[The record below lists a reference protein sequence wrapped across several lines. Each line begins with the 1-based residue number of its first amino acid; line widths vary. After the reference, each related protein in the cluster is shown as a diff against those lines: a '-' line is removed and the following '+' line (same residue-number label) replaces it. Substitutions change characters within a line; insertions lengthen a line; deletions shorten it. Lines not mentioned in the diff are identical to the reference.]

1 MQQILLVGLSHK
13 SAPLEVRESVSFRSS
28 QILEALPVLR
38 DELQE
43 AVILSTC
50 NRSEIYT
57 VTDSAGDD
65 IARIHEFIADYHDLP
80 ADSISPHLYSRAGA
94 DAVQH
99 LFSVSSGLDSLIVG
113 ESQILGQVRGALSAA
128 TEAKAANVASVRL
141 FHAALRVGRRV
152 RQETNIGRN
161 PLSISYA
168 GVRLAQRVLGDL
180 SDKRALLIG
189 AGEAGSLVARALR
202 TVGIGDLM
210 IANRTESKAA
220 ELAGYLSS
228 RAVSFENLEEALQ
241 STDIV
246 IAATDSP
253 SYIITGA
260 MAEAIRRTP
269 NEAPLFAFDLAIPRD
284 IDPEVSDEYGVRLFN
299 IDDLSAIAEENMAQ
313 RRRSATDAELIID
326 DEVAK
331 FMKWWDS
338 LDVLPT
344 VKAIR
349 QSAEDIRRRELARA
363 FDMLEDLSAENR
375 QVVETLT
382 RSIVNKILHDPT
394 TSLKNGAT
402 KSQIRAAREMFSISE
417 DDK

>member
-38 DELQE
+38 EELGE

-57 VTDSAGDD
+57 VTDNPAQAAEG
-65 IARIHEFIADYHDLP
+65 IQRFVAEYHDLSS
-80 ADSISPHLYSRAGA
+80 DSIAPHLYIRTGQ
-94 DAVQH
+94 DAVKH
-99 LFSVSSGLDSLIVG
+99 LFRVSSGLDSLIVG
-113 ESQILGQVRGALSAA
+113 ESQILGQVRDALSASNKVKAVNSA
-128 TEAKAANVASVRL
+128 TVRL
-141 FHAALRVGRRV
+141 FHAALRVGRRA

-210 IANRTESKAA
+210 IANRTESKAR
-220 ELAGYLSS
+220 ELAVYLSS
-228 RAVSFENLEEALQ
+228 RVVPFESLDDALQ

-253 SYIITGA
+253 GYVVTTSMGNSLHR
-260 MAEAIRRTP
+260 MP
-269 NEAPLFAFDLAIPRD
+269 DDAPLFAFDLAIPRD
-284 IDPEVSDEYGVRLFN
+284 IDPQVATEFGVRLFN
-299 IDDLSAIAEENMAQ
+299 IEDLSAIAEENLAE
-313 RRRSATDAELIID
+313 RRRSADDAEVIID

-344 VKAIR
+344 IKAIR
-349 QSAEDIRRRELARA
+349 RNAEDIRERELAKA
-363 FDMLEDLSAENR
+363 LGMLDDLTPESQR
-375 QVVETLT
+375 VVETLT

-394 TSLKNGAT
+394 DSLKNGAT
-402 KSQIRAAREMFSISE
+402 KSQLRAAKDLFRL
-417 DDK
+417 

>member
-13 SAPLEVRESVSFRSS
+13 TAPLEVRESVSFRSS

-38 DELQE
+38 DELGE

-57 VTDSAGDD
+57 VTDSPAQAAQS
-65 IARIHEFIADYHDLP
+65 IQRFIAQYHDLP
-80 ADSISPHLYSRAGA
+80 SDSIAPHLYTRTAE
-94 DAVQH
+94 DAVKH
-99 LFSVSSGLDSLIVG
+99 LFSVSGGLDSLIVG
-113 ESQILGQVRGALSAA
+113 ESQILGQVRDALSASNEVKAVNSA
-128 TEAKAANVASVRL
+128 TVRL

-168 GVRLAQRVLGDL
+168 GVRLAQHVLGDL

-210 IANRTESKAA
+210 IANRTESKAS
-220 ELAGYLSS
+220 ELAAYLSS
-228 RAVSFENLEEALQ
+228 RVVPFENLEDALQ

-253 SYIITGA
+253 GFVVKTSMGSSLHR
-260 MAEAIRRTP
+260 MP
-269 NEAPLFAFDLAIPRD
+269 GDPPLFAFDLAIPRD
-284 IDPEVSDEYGVRLFN
+284 IDPRIATENDVRLFN
-299 IDDLSAIAEENMAQ
+299 IEDLSAIAEENLAE
-313 RRRSATDAELIID
+313 RRRSAEDAEVIID
-326 DEVAK
+326 EEVVR

-344 VKAIR
+344 IRAIR
-349 QSAEDIRRRELARA
+349 RNAENIRERELAKA
-363 FDMLEDLSAENR
+363 LGMLEDMTLEDR

-394 TSLKNGAT
+394 DSLKSGAN
-402 KSQIRAAREMFSISE
+402 KSQLRAAKDLFRL
-417 DDK
+417 

>member
-38 DELQE
+38 EELGE

-57 VTDSAGDD
+57 VTDNPAQAAEG
-65 IARIHEFIADYHDLP
+65 IQRFVAEYHDLSP
-80 ADSISPHLYSRAGA
+80 DSIAPHLYIRTGQ
-94 DAVQH
+94 DAVKH
-99 LFSVSSGLDSLIVG
+99 LFRVSSGLDSLIVG
-113 ESQILGQVRGALSAA
+113 ESQILGQVRDALSASNKVKAVNSA
-128 TEAKAANVASVRL
+128 TVRL
-141 FHAALRVGRRV
+141 FHAALRVGRRA

-210 IANRTESKAA
+210 IANRTESKAR
-220 ELAGYLSS
+220 ELAVYLSS
-228 RAVSFENLEEALQ
+228 RVVPFESLDDALQ

-253 SYIITGA
+253 GYVVTTSMGNSLHR
-260 MAEAIRRTP
+260 MP
-269 NEAPLFAFDLAIPRD
+269 DDAPVFAFDLAIPRD
-284 IDPEVSDEYGVRLFN
+284 IDPQVATEFGVRLFN
-299 IDDLSAIAEENMAQ
+299 IEDLSAIAEENLAE
-313 RRRSATDAELIID
+313 RRRSADDAEVIID

-344 VKAIR
+344 IKAIR
-349 QSAEDIRRRELARA
+349 RNAEDIRERELAKA
-363 FDMLEDLSAENR
+363 LGMLDDLTPESQR
-375 QVVETLT
+375 VVETLT

-394 TSLKNGAT
+394 DSLKNGAT
-402 KSQIRAAREMFSISE
+402 KSQLRAAKDLFRL
-417 DDK
+417 

>member
-28 QILEALPVLR
+28 QILESLPALR
-38 DELQE
+38 DELGE

-57 VTDSAGDD
+57 VTDEPDAD
-65 IARIHEFIADYHDLP
+65 IARIHQFVADYHELP
-80 ADSISPHLYSRAGA
+80 AGSVSPHMYSRIGA

-99 LFSVSSGLDSLIVG
+99 LFSVSGGLDSLIVG
-113 ESQILGQVRGALSAA
+113 ESEILGQVRGALSAA
-128 TEAKAANVASVRL
+128 TAVKATNTANTACGRL

-168 GVRLAQRVLGDL
+168 GVRLAQRMLGDL
-180 SDKRALLIG
+180 SDKRALLVG

-202 TVGIGDLM
+202 TVGVGDLM
-210 IANRTESKAA
+210 IANRTESKAE
-220 ELAGYLSS
+220 ELANYLSS
-228 RAVSFENLEEALQ
+228 RVVPFESLRESLEVA
-241 STDIV
+241 DIV

-253 SYIITGA
+253 AYIITPD
-260 MAEAIRRTP
+260 MAESLYRAP
-269 NEAPLFAFDLAIPRD
+269 SDAPLFAFDLAIPRD
-284 IDPEVSDEYGVRLFN
+284 IDPEVATEYGVRLFN
-299 IDDLSAIAEENMAQ
+299 IDDLSAIAEENLAE
-313 RRRSATDAELIID
+313 RRRSIADAEIIID

-344 VKAIR
+344 IKAIR
-349 QSAEDIRRRELARA
+349 RNAEDIRQRELARA
-363 FDMLEDLSAENR
+363 MGMLDDIGDENR

-394 TSLKNGAT
+394 DSLRNGAT
-402 KSQIRAAREMFSISE
+402 NSQIRAAKDLFRLH
-417 DDK
+417 

>member
-13 SAPLEVRESVSFRSS
+13 TAPLEVRESVSFRSS

-38 DELQE
+38 DELGE

-57 VTDSAGDD
+57 VTDSPAQT
-65 IARIHEFIADYHDLP
+65 ARSIRRFIAQYHDLP
-80 ADSISPHLYSRAGA
+80 SDSIAPHLYTRTAQ
-94 DAVQH
+94 DAVKH
-99 LFSVSSGLDSLIVG
+99 LFSVSGGLDSLIVG
-113 ESQILGQVRGALSAA
+113 ESQILGQVRDALSASNEVKAVNSA
-128 TEAKAANVASVRL
+128 TVRL

-189 AGEAGSLVARALR
+189 AGEAGSLVASALR

-210 IANRTESKAA
+210 IANRTQSKAA
-220 ELAGYLSS
+220 ELAAYLSS
-228 RAVSFENLEEALQ
+228 RVVPFENLEDALQ

-253 SYIITGA
+253 GFVVNTSMGSSLHR
-260 MAEAIRRTP
+260 MP
-269 NEAPLFAFDLAIPRD
+269 GVPPLFAFDLAIPRD
-284 IDPEVSDEYGVRLFN
+284 IDPRIATEYDVRLFN
-299 IDDLSAIAEENMAQ
+299 IEDLSAIAEENLAQ
-313 RRRSATDAELIID
+313 RRRSAEDAEVIID
-326 DEVAK
+326 EEVIR

-344 VKAIR
+344 IRAIR
-349 QSAEDIRRRELARA
+349 RNAENIRERELAKA
-363 FDMLEDLSAENR
+363 LGMLDDMTLEDR

-394 TSLKNGAT
+394 DSLKSGAT
-402 KSQIRAAREMFSISE
+402 KSHLRAAKDLFRL
-417 DDK
+417 

>member
-13 SAPLEVRESVSFRSS
+13 SAPLEVRESVSFRST

-50 NRSEIYT
+50 NRSEIYA
-57 VTDSAGDD
+57 VTARAGDD
-65 IARIHEFIADYHDLP
+65 TRRIQEFIADYHDLP
-80 ADSISPHLYSRAGA
+80 SASIAPHLYSKTGA

-99 LFSVSSGLDSLIVG
+99 LFSVSGGLDSLIVG

-128 TEAKAANVASVRL
+128 TEAKAANAASVRL

-168 GVRLAQRVLGDL
+168 GVRMAQRVLGSL

-210 IANRTESKAA
+210 ITNRTESKAA
-220 ELAGYLSS
+220 ELAAYLAS
-228 RAVSFENLEEALQ
+228 RVTPFENLEEALQ

-253 SYIITGA
+253 GYIITYA
-260 MAEAIRRTP
+260 MADAIRRTP
-269 NEAPLFAFDLAIPRD
+269 YEAPLFAFDLAVPRD
-284 IDPEVSDEYGVRLFN
+284 IDPEVADEYGVRLFN
-299 IDDLSAIAEENMAQ
+299 IDDLSAIAEENLAE
-313 RRRSATDAELIID
+313 RRRSMTDAEQIID

-338 LDVLPT
+338 LDVMPM
-344 VKAIR
+344 VKALR
-349 QSAEDIRRRELARA
+349 KNAEDIRQRELAKA
-363 FDMLEDLSAENR
+363 FDMLEDIGPEKR

-394 TSLKNGAT
+394 DSLKNGAT
-402 KSQIRAAREMFSISE
+402 KSQIRAAKDLFRL
-417 DDK
+417 

>member
-1 MQQILLVGLSHK
+1 MQEILLVGLSHK

-38 DELQE
+38 NKLGE

-50 NRSEIYT
+50 NRSEIYA
-57 VTDSAGDD
+57 VTDNPVQTAEG
-65 IARIHEFIADYHDLP
+65 IREFVAQYHGLTS
-80 ADSISPHLYSRAGA
+80 DSIAPHLYSRTGQ
-94 DAVQH
+94 DAVKH

-113 ESQILGQVRGALSAA
+113 ESQILGQVRDALSASN
-128 TEAKAANVASVRL
+128 EAKAVNSAGVKL

-161 PLSISYA
+161 PLSVSYA
-168 GVRLAQRVLGDL
+168 GVRLAQQVLGDL

-210 IANRTESKAA
+210 IANRTESKAG
-220 ELAGYLSS
+220 ELAGYLSGQ
-228 RAVSFENLEEALQ
+228 VVPFENLDDALQ

-253 SYIITGA
+253 GYIVATSMGSSLHR
-260 MAEAIRRTP
+260 MP
-269 NEAPLFAFDLAIPRD
+269 GDAPLFAFDLAVPRD
-284 IDPEVSDEYGVRLFN
+284 IDPRVAAEYGVRLFN
-299 IDDLSAIAEENMAQ
+299 IEDLSAIAEENLAE
-313 RRRSATDAELIID
+313 RRRSAHDAEVIID
-326 DEVAK
+326 EEVAK
-331 FMKWWDS
+331 FMLWWDS
-338 LDVLPT
+338 LDALPT

-349 QSAEDIRRRELARA
+349 RNAEDIRARELSKALG
-363 FDMLEDLSAENR
+363 MLADLTPESQ

-394 TSLKNGAT
+394 NSLKSGAT
-402 KSQIRAAREMFSISE
+402 KSQLRAAKDLFRL
-417 DDK
+417 

>member
-38 DELQE
+38 NELGE

-57 VTDSAGDD
+57 VTDNPVQAADC
-65 IARIHEFIADYHDLP
+65 IQQFVAQYHELP
-80 ADSISPHLYSRAGA
+80 ADSIAPHLYSRTGQ
-94 DAVQH
+94 DAVKH

-113 ESQILGQVRGALSAA
+113 ESQILGQVRDALSASN
-128 TEAKAANVASVRL
+128 EAKAVNSATVRL

-152 RQETNIGRN
+152 RQETNISRN

-168 GVRLAQRVLGDL
+168 GVRLARRVLGDL

-210 IANRTESKAA
+210 IANRTESKAR
-220 ELAGYLSS
+220 ELAAYLSS
-228 RAVSFENLEEALQ
+228 RVVPFENLDDALQ

-253 SYIITGA
+253 GYIVTTSMGSSLHR
-260 MAEAIRRTP
+260 MP
-269 NEAPLFAFDLAIPRD
+269 GDPPLFAFDLAIPRD
-284 IDPEVSDEYGVRLFN
+284 IDPQIAAEFGVRLFN
-299 IDDLSAIAEENMAQ
+299 IEDLSAIAEENLAQ
-313 RRRSATDAELIID
+313 RRRSADDAEVIID
-326 DEVAK
+326 EEVTR

-344 VKAIR
+344 IKAIR
-349 QSAEDIRRRELARA
+349 RNAEDIRERELAKA
-363 FDMLEDLSAENR
+363 LGMLDELTPESR

-394 TSLKNGAT
+394 DSLKNGAT
-402 KSQIRAAREMFSISE
+402 KSQLRAAKDLFRL
-417 DDK
+417 

>member
-1 MQQILLVGLSHK
+1 MQQILLAGLSHK
-13 SAPLEVRESVSFRSS
+13 TAPLEVRESVSFKSS
-28 QILEALPVLR
+28 QILESLPALR
-38 DELQE
+38 DELGE

-57 VTDSAGDD
+57 VTDDAAVD
-65 IARIHEFIADYHDLP
+65 IARIHKFVAEYHDLP
-80 ADSISPHLYSRAGA
+80 ADGISPHIYSRTGA
-94 DAVQH
+94 DAVRH
-99 LFSVSSGLDSLIVG
+99 LFRVSSGLDSLIVG
-113 ESQILGQVRGALSAA
+113 ESEILGQVRGALSAA
-128 TEAKAANVASVRL
+128 TAAKATNTDNTACGRL

-168 GVRLAQRVLGDL
+168 GVRLAQRVLGSL

-202 TVGIGDLM
+202 TVGVGDLM
-210 IANRTESKAA
+210 IANRTSSKAE
-220 ELAGYLSS
+220 ELANYLSS
-228 RAVSFENLEEALQ
+228 RVVPFERLDESLKVA
-241 STDIV
+241 DIV

-253 SYIITGA
+253 TYIITPA
-260 MAEAIRRTP
+260 MRESLHRAP
-269 NEAPLFAFDLAIPRD
+269 YEAPLFAFDLAVPRD
-284 IDPEVSDEYGVRLFN
+284 IDPEVATEFGVELFN
-299 IDDLSAIAEENMAQ
+299 IDDLSAIAEENMSE
-313 RRRSATDAELIID
+313 RRRASADAELIVD

-344 VKAIR
+344 IKAIR
-349 QSAEDIRRRELARA
+349 RSAENIRQRELAKA
-363 FDMLEDLSAENR
+363 FGLLEDLTPEDR

-394 TSLKNGAT
+394 DSLKNQAT
-402 KSQIRAAREMFSISE
+402 KSQIRAAKELFRL
-417 DDK
+417 

>member
-28 QILEALPVLR
+28 QILDALPVLR
-38 DELQE
+38 NELGE

-57 VTDSAGDD
+57 VTDDPAHAAD
-65 IARIHEFIADYHDLP
+65 RIQRFVAEYHDLP
-80 ADSISPHLYSRAGA
+80 SDSIAPHLYIREGQQ
-94 DAVQH
+94 AVKH
-99 LFSVSSGLDSLIVG
+99 LFSVSGGLDSLIVG
-113 ESQILGQVRGALSAA
+113 ESQILGQVREALSASNEVKAVNSA
-128 TEAKAANVASVRL
+128 TVKL

-220 ELAGYLSS
+220 ELAAYLSS
-228 RAVSFENLEEALQ
+228 RVVPFDSLEDALQ

-253 SYIITGA
+253 GYIVTTE
-260 MAEAIRRTP
+260 MADSLHRMP
-269 NEAPLFAFDLAIPRD
+269 GDAPLFAFDLAIPRD
-284 IDPEVSDEYGVRLFN
+284 IDPRIADEFGVRLFN
-299 IDDLSAIAEENMAQ
+299 IEDLSAIAEENLAE
-313 RRRSATDAELIID
+313 RRRAADDAEVIID
-326 DEVAK
+326 EEVAR

-344 VKAIR
+344 IKAIR
-349 QSAEDIRRRELARA
+349 RNAEDIRERELAKA
-363 FDMLEDLSAENR
+363 LGMLDDLNPESR

-394 TSLKNGAT
+394 DSLKNGAT
-402 KSQIRAAREMFSISE
+402 KSQLRAAKDLFRL
-417 DDK
+417 

>member
-13 SAPLEVRESVSFRSS
+13 TAPLEVRESISFMSS
-28 QILEALPVLR
+28 QILEALPVLGN
-38 DELQE
+38 ELGE

-57 VTDSAGDD
+57 VTDDASAD
-65 IARIHEFIADYHDLP
+65 IARIHKFVADYHSLP
-80 ADSISPHLYSRAGA
+80 ADRISPHLYSLSGA
-94 DAVQH
+94 DAVRH
-99 LFSVSSGLDSLIVG
+99 LFSVSSGLDSMIVG

-128 TEAKAANVASVRL
+128 TESKATKMASVRL

-168 GVRLAQRVLGDL
+168 GVRLAQRVLGNL

-202 TVGIGDLM
+202 TVGVGDLM
-210 IANRTESKAA
+210 IANRTESKAK
-220 ELAGYLSS
+220 ELAAYLGS
-228 RAVSFENLEEALQ
+228 RVVPFHNLHDALQ
-241 STDIV
+241 DADIV

-253 SYIITGA
+253 SYIITPDMKNA
-260 MAEAIRRTP
+260 LRR
-269 NEAPLFAFDLAIPRD
+269 NAFGAPLFAFDLAIPRD
-284 IDPEVSDEYGVRLFN
+284 IDPEVATEHDVRLFN
-299 IDDLSAIAEENMAQ
+299 IDDLSAIAEENMVE
-313 RRRSATDAELIID
+313 RRRSAGDADIIIHE
-326 DEVAK
+326 EVAK
-331 FMKWWDS
+331 FMKWWES

-349 QSAEDIRRRELARA
+349 QNAEDIRRRELAKA
-363 FDMLEDLSAENR
+363 FGMLDDLSEEN
-375 QVVETLT
+375 QQIVDTLT

-394 TSLKNGAT
+394 DSLKNGAT
-402 KSQIRAAREMFSISE
+402 KAQIRAAKNLFRL
-417 DDK
+417 

>member
-38 DELQE
+38 NELGE

-57 VTDSAGDD
+57 ATDDTAQAAEH
-65 IARIHEFIADYHDLP
+65 IQRFVAEYHDLSS
-80 ADSISPHLYSRAGA
+80 DSIAPHLYIREGQQ
-94 DAVQH
+94 AVRH
-99 LFSVSSGLDSLIVG
+99 LFSVSGGLDSLIVG
-113 ESQILGQVRGALSAA
+113 ESQILGQVREALSASNEVKAVNSA
-128 TEAKAANVASVRL
+128 TVKL

-210 IANRTESKAA
+210 IANRTESKAE
-220 ELAGYLSS
+220 ELAAYLSS
-228 RAVSFENLEEALQ
+228 RVVPFENLEGALQ

-253 SYIITGA
+253 GYIVTTSMGSSLHR
-260 MAEAIRRTP
+260 MP
-269 NEAPLFAFDLAIPRD
+269 GDAPVFAFDLAIPRD
-284 IDPEVSDEYGVRLFN
+284 IDPQVATEYGVRLFN
-299 IDDLSAIAEENMAQ
+299 IEDLSAIAEENLAE
-313 RRRSATDAELIID
+313 RRRSADDAEVIID
-326 DEVAK
+326 EEVAR

-344 VKAIR
+344 IKAIR
-349 QSAEDIRRRELARA
+349 RNAEDIRERELAKA
-363 FDMLEDLSAENR
+363 LGMLDDLNPESQ

-394 TSLKNGAT
+394 DSLKNGAT
-402 KSQIRAAREMFSISE
+402 KSQLRAAKDLFRL
-417 DDK
+417 

>member
-1 MQQILLVGLSHK
+1 MQEILLVGLSHK
-13 SAPLEVRESVSFRSS
+13 SAPLEVRESVSFLSS
-28 QILEALPVLR
+28 QILEALPVLKE
-38 DELQE
+38 ELGE

-57 VTDSAGDD
+57 VTDDAPAASG
-65 IARIHEFIADYHDLP
+65 RIHEFVAKYHDLP
-80 ADSISPHLYSRAGA
+80 ADSLAPHLYSRTGS

-99 LFSVSSGLDSLIVG
+99 LFGVSSGLDSMIVG

-128 TEAKAANVASVRL
+128 NEAKSAKMTCVGL
-141 FHAALRVGRRV
+141 FHSAMRVGRRV

-202 TVGIGDLM
+202 TVGVGDLM
-210 IANRTESKAA
+210 IANRTESKAK

-228 RAVSFENLEEALQ
+228 RVVPFERLDDSLKVA
-241 STDIV
+241 DIV

-253 SYIITGA
+253 NYIITSA
-260 MAEAIRRTP
+260 MSDSLHRMP
-269 NEAPLFAFDLAIPRD
+269 GEAPLFAFDLAIPRD
-284 IDPEVSDEYGVRLFN
+284 IDPEVASEDGVRLFN
-299 IDDLSAIAEENMAQ
+299 IDDLSAIAEENMAE
-313 RRRSATDAELIID
+313 RRRSATDAKLIID
-326 DEVAK
+326 EEVAK
-331 FMKWWDS
+331 FMIWWDS

-344 VKAIR
+344 IKAIR
-349 QSAEDIRRRELARA
+349 QQAEDVRQKELAKA
-363 FDMLEDLSAENR
+363 IDMLNDLSPEDKR
-375 QVVETLT
+375 VVDTLT

-394 TSLKNGAT
+394 DSLKNGAT
-402 KSQIRAAREMFSISE
+402 KSQIRAARELFHL
-417 DDK
+417 

>member
-38 DELQE
+38 NELGE

-57 VTDSAGDD
+57 VTEDPAQ
-65 IARIHEFIADYHDLP
+65 AADGIQRFVSQYHNLP
-80 ADSISPHLYSRAGA
+80 SDSIAPHLYIRTGQ
-94 DAVQH
+94 DAVKH
-99 LFSVSSGLDSLIVG
+99 LFSVSGGLDSLIVG
-113 ESQILGQVRGALSAA
+113 ESQILGQVRDALSASNRVKAVNSA
-128 TEAKAANVASVRL
+128 TVRL
-141 FHAALRVGRRV
+141 FHTALRVGRRV

-202 TVGIGDLM
+202 TVGIGDLT
-210 IANRTESKAA
+210 IANRTESNAR
-220 ELAGYLSS
+220 ELAGYLSGQ
-228 RAVSFENLEEALQ
+228 VVPFENLDDALQ

-253 SYIITGA
+253 GYIVTTSMGSSLHR
-260 MAEAIRRTP
+260 MP
-269 NEAPLFAFDLAIPRD
+269 DDAPIFAFDLAIPRD
-284 IDPEVSDEYGVRLFN
+284 IDPKVAAEFGVRLFN
-299 IDDLSAIAEENMAQ
+299 IEDLSAIAEENLAE
-313 RRRSATDAELIID
+313 RRRSAEDAEVIIGE
-326 DEVAK
+326 EVTR

-344 VKAIR
+344 IKAIR
-349 QSAEDIRRRELARA
+349 RKAEDTRVRELTKALG
-363 FDMLEDLSAENR
+363 MLDDLTPEGQ

-394 TSLKNGAT
+394 DSLKNGAT
-402 KSQIRAAREMFSISE
+402 KSQLRVAKDLFRL
-417 DDK
+417 

>member
-13 SAPLEVRESVSFRSS
+13 TAPLEVRESVSFRSS

-38 DELQE
+38 DELGE

-57 VTDSAGDD
+57 VTDSPAQAAQS
-65 IARIHEFIADYHDLP
+65 IQRFIAQYHDLP
-80 ADSISPHLYSRAGA
+80 SDSIVPHLYTQTAQN
-94 DAVQH
+94 AVKH
-99 LFSVSSGLDSLIVG
+99 LFSVSGGLDSLIVG
-113 ESQILGQVRGALSAA
+113 ESQILGQVRDALSASNEVKAVNSA
-128 TEAKAANVASVRL
+128 TVRL

-220 ELAGYLSS
+220 ELAAYLSS
-228 RAVSFENLEEALQ
+228 RVVPFENLEDALR

-253 SYIITGA
+253 GFVVKSSMGISLHRMPGD
-260 MAEAIRRTP
+260 P
-269 NEAPLFAFDLAIPRD
+269 PLFAFDLAIPRD
-284 IDPEVSDEYGVRLFN
+284 IDPRIATEYDVRLFN
-299 IDDLSAIAEENMAQ
+299 IEDLSAIAEENLAE
-313 RRRSATDAELIID
+313 RRRSAEDAEVIID
-326 DEVAK
+326 EEVSR

-344 VKAIR
+344 IRAIR
-349 QSAEDIRRRELARA
+349 RNAENIRERELAKA
-363 FDMLEDLSAENR
+363 LGMLDDMTPEDR

-394 TSLKNGAT
+394 DSLKSGAT
-402 KSQIRAAREMFSISE
+402 KSQLRAAKDLFRL
-417 DDK
+417 

>member
-13 SAPLEVRESVSFRSS
+13 SAPLEVRESVSFRSN

-38 DELQE
+38 NELGE

-57 VTDSAGDD
+57 VTDDTVQAAG
-65 IARIHEFIADYHDLP
+65 RIQQFIAQYHELP
-80 ADSISPHLYSRAGA
+80 SNSIAPHLYIWTGQ
-94 DAVQH
+94 DAVKH

-113 ESQILGQVRGALSAA
+113 EAQILGQVREALSASN
-128 TEAKAANVASVRL
+128 EAKALNSAGVRL

-210 IANRTESKAA
+210 IANRTESKAC
-220 ELAGYLSS
+220 ELAVYLSS
-228 RAVSFENLEEALQ
+228 RVVPFENLEDALQ

-253 SYIITGA
+253 GYIVPASMGNSLHR
-260 MAEAIRRTP
+260 MP
-269 NEAPLFAFDLAIPRD
+269 GEAPLFAFDLAIPRD
-284 IDPEVSDEYGVRLFN
+284 IDPQVASDFDVRLFN
-299 IDDLSAIAEENMAQ
+299 IEDLSAIAEENLAE
-313 RRRSATDAELIID
+313 RRRSAEDAEVIID

-331 FMKWWDS
+331 FMKWWES

-344 VKAIR
+344 IKAIR
-349 QSAEDIRRRELARA
+349 RNAEDIRERELAKA
-363 FDMLEDLSAENR
+363 LAMLDDLTPES
-375 QVVETLT
+375 QHIVETLT

-394 TSLKNGAT
+394 DSLKNGAT
-402 KSQIRAAREMFSISE
+402 KSQLRAAKDLFRL
-417 DDK
+417 